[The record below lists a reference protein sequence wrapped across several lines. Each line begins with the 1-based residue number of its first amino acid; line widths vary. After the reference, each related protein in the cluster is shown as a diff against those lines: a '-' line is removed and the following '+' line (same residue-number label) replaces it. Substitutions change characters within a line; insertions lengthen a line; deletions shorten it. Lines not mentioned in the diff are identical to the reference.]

1 MNAHT
6 QELVNESRS
15 KSGLVEI
22 PVKDEGCT
30 QQQLAMKDLV
40 KSLRTVLGDR
50 DPNFMGE
57 LGEKMTSLSGPDME
71 TVAASMANAALKKT
85 FPSSGRKCGCA
96 CGRFEN

>member
-40 KSLRTVLGDR
+40 KSLRTVLG
-50 DPNFMGE
+50 
-57 LGEKMTSLSGPDME
+57 EKMTSLSGPDME